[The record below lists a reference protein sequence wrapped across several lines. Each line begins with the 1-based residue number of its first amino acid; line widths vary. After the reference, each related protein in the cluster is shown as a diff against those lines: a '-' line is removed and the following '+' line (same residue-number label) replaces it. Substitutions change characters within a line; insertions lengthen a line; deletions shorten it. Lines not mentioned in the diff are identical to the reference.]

1 MRNENDKGKKII
13 WILSIIITILVL
25 ALVYFL
31 VISPQIENKNLVKE
45 DNLRIEGFNYAI
57 GSILAS
63 IQQQGYVEIPIGNES
78 LMLVPYM
85 PEQIQ
90 SE

>member
-13 WILSIIITILVL
+13 WILSVIIAVLVL

-31 VISPQIENKNLVKE
+31 VISPQIENKNLIKE

-57 GSILAS
+57 GSILAN

-78 LMLVPYM
+78 LILVPYM